1 MSSCLAFW
9 CSDLLEVFDDADL
22 RLISDDLFAS
32 DDLFVSDDE
41 DQGLSLLHRVPCDA
55 HEYDLLQQ
63 DDYEPRALP
72 EVPEEV
78 SRKEQELITRQLAH
92 IDARIRRGGDED
104 IILHY
109 VKVREE
115 LRQQLDTCRG
125 LDTYESGDKSPSNL
139 SRASTCDTDLAETG
153 RKVI

>member
-1 MSSCLAFW
+1 MT
-9 CSDLLEVFDDADL
+9 VFAQISNAANDDKL
-22 RLISDDLFAS
+22 RQ
-32 DDLFVSDDE
+32 

-92 IDARIRRGGDED
+92 IDARIRRGGT
-104 IILHY
+104 
-109 VKVREE
+109 
-115 LRQQLDTCRG
+115 QQL
-125 LDTYESGDKSPSNL
+125 KSKA
-139 SRASTCDTDLAETG
+139 R
-153 RKVI
+153 RKL